1 MQRIITIAIFIAVFA
16 AGAAFSAVNTTPI
29 NIQYYLGTVTMPI
42 SIVVIVTLIIGITI
56 GALAIFIG
64 SLQLRYENRR
74 LQNKIDLR
82 EQELDSLRIL
92 PIKDTH

>member
-1 MQRIITIAIFIAVFA
+1 MKRIITIAIFIAVFS
-16 AGAAFSAVNTTPI
+16 AGAAFSAVNNIPVD
-29 NIQYYLGTVTMPI
+29 IQYYLGTVTMPI
-42 SIVVIVTLIIGITI
+42 SLVVILSLVIGITL

-92 PIKDTH
+92 PIKDSH

>member
-16 AGAAFSAVNTTPI
+16 AGAAFSAVNNTPI

-42 SIVVIVTLIIGITI
+42 SIVVIASLVIGITI

-74 LQNKIDLR
+74 LQNKIELR

-92 PIKDTH
+92 PIKDNP

>member
-16 AGAAFSAVNTTPI
+16 AGAAFSAVNNTPI
-29 NIQYYLGTVTMPI
+29 NIQYYLGSLTVPI
-42 SIVVIVTLIIGITI
+42 SIVVIASLVIGIAI

-64 SLQLRYENRR
+64 SLQLRYENKR

>member
-16 AGAAFSAVNTTPI
+16 AGAAFSAVNNTPV

-42 SIVVIVTLIIGITI
+42 SIIVIVSLVIGITI
-56 GALAIFIG
+56 GVLAIFVG
-64 SLQLRYENRR
+64 SLQLRYENKR
-74 LQNKIDLR
+74 LQKKIDLR

>member
-1 MQRIITIAIFIAVFA
+1 MQRIITIAIFITVFA
-16 AGAAFSAVNTTPI
+16 AGAAFSAVNNSPV

-42 SIVVIVTLIIGITI
+42 SIIVIVSLVIGVTI
-56 GALAIFIG
+56 GVLAIFIG
-64 SLQLRYENRR
+64 SLQLRYENKR
-74 LQNKIDLR
+74 LQKKIDLR

>member
-1 MQRIITIAIFIAVFA
+1 MPRIITIAIFITVFA
-16 AGAAFSAVNTTPI
+16 AGAAFSAVNNSPV

-42 SIVVIVTLIIGITI
+42 SIIVIVSLVIGITI
-56 GALAIFIG
+56 GVLAIFVG
-64 SLQLRYENRR
+64 SLQLRYENKR
-74 LQNKIDLR
+74 LQKKIDLR

>member
-16 AGAAFSAVNTTPI
+16 AGAAFSAVNNTPI
-29 NIQYYLGTVTMPI
+29 NIQYYLGSLTVPI
-42 SIVVIVTLIIGITI
+42 SIVVIASLVIGIAI

-64 SLQLRYENRR
+64 SLQLRYENKR
-74 LQNKIDLR
+74 LQNKIELR

>member
-16 AGAAFSAVNTTPI
+16 AGAAFSAVNNTPI

-42 SIVVIVTLIIGITI
+42 SIVVIASLVIGITI

>member
-1 MQRIITIAIFIAVFA
+1 MQRIVTIAIFIAVFA
-16 AGAAFSAVNTTPI
+16 AGAAFSAVNNLPV

-42 SIVVIVTLIIGITI
+42 SIVVIISLVMGITI
-56 GALAIFIG
+56 GAFAIFIG

-74 LQNKIDLR
+74 LQKKIDLR

>member
-16 AGAAFSAVNTTPI
+16 AGAAFSAVNNTPI
-29 NIQYYLGTVTMPI
+29 NIQYYLGSLTVPI
-42 SIVVIVTLIIGITI
+42 SIVVIASLVIGIAI

>member
-1 MQRIITIAIFIAVFA
+1 MQRIITIAIFITVFA
-16 AGAAFSAVNTTPI
+16 AGAAFSAVNNSPV

-42 SIVVIVTLIIGITI
+42 SIIVIVSLVIGITI
-56 GALAIFIG
+56 GVLAIFVG
-64 SLQLRYENRR
+64 SLQLRYENKR
-74 LQNKIDLR
+74 LQKKIDLR

>member
-16 AGAAFSAVNTTPI
+16 AGAAFSAVNNTPI

-42 SIVVIVTLIIGITI
+42 SIVVIVTLVIGITI

>member
-16 AGAAFSAVNTTPI
+16 AGAAFSAVNNLPV

-42 SIVVIVTLIIGITI
+42 SIVVIISLVMGITI
-56 GALAIFIG
+56 GAFAIFIG

-74 LQNKIDLR
+74 LQKKIDLR

>member
-1 MQRIITIAIFIAVFA
+1 MQRIITIAIFITVFA
-16 AGAAFSAVNTTPI
+16 AGAAFSAVNNTPV

-42 SIVVIVTLIIGITI
+42 SIIVIVSLVIGVTI
-56 GALAIFIG
+56 GVLAIFIG
-64 SLQLRYENRR
+64 SLQLRYENKR
-74 LQNKIDLR
+74 LQKKIDLR

>member
-16 AGAAFSAVNTTPI
+16 AGAAFSAVNNTPV

-42 SIVVIVTLIIGITI
+42 SIIVIVSLVIGITI
-56 GALAIFIG
+56 GVLAIFIG
-64 SLQLRYENRR
+64 SLQLRYENKR
-74 LQNKIDLR
+74 LQKKIDLR